1 MNRPIN
7 AILAT
12 ALLSPTLSWAACDLN
27 SGPKT
32 TALVELYT
40 SEGCSSCPPADK
52 LLSRFPSSE
61 YGLEQLVPISLHVD
75 YWDYIGWKEPF
86 AQPRFSDRQSWLVH
100 ANGHKTVFTPHFFV
114 SGTEVRDWHGDLNDE
129 LKRVIAQPARANI
142 HIHAESAGAG
152 TLSVA
157 ASATAR
163 LPADQL
169 GLFVALTE
177 DKLTSKVSTGENRGV
192 TLAHDHVVREWIG
205 PIAFSAGHA
214 DMKQAV
220 TTRSNWNQAQ
230 LGIVAFVQD
239 LRTGQVLQAAGAS
252 QCLRS

>member
-1 MNRPIN
+1 MTRRIN

-12 ALLSPTLSWAACDLN
+12 ALLAPTLSWAACDVR

-52 LLSRFPSSE
+52 RLGQFPSHE
-61 YGLEQLVPISLHVD
+61 YGFDRVVPISLHVD

-86 AQPRFSDRQSWLVH
+86 AQPQFSERQSWLVH

-114 SGTEVRDWHGDLNDE
+114 SGTEVRDWRGDLSEE
-129 LKRVIAQPARANI
+129 LNRVIGQPARASI
-142 HIHAESAGAG
+142 HIHAESSAG

-157 ASATAR
+157 ASATA
-163 LPADQL
+163 PTSADPL
-169 GLFVALTE
+169 ALFVALTE
-177 DKLTSKVSTGENRGV
+177 DKLTSSVSAGENRGV
-192 TLAHDHVVREWIG
+192 TLSHEHVVREWLG
-205 PIAFSAGHA
+205 PIALNAGHV
-214 DMKQAV
+214 DFKQAV
-220 TTRSNWNQAQ
+220 TARSNWNSGQ
-230 LGIVAFVQD
+230 LGIAGFVQD
-239 LRTGQVLQAAGAS
+239 LRTGQVLQAVGAS

>member
-1 MNRPIN
+1 MNRRIN
-7 AILAT
+7 AILAV
-12 ALLSPTLSWAACDLN
+12 ALLSPSLSWAACDVK

-40 SEGCSSCPPADK
+40 SEGCSSCPPADER
-52 LLSRFPSSE
+52 LSQFPSHE

-86 AQPRFSDRQSWLVH
+86 AQPRFSERQRWLVH

-114 SGTEVRDWHGDLNDE
+114 SGKEVRDWQGDLSDE
-129 LKRVIAQPARANI
+129 LKRITAQPARAI
-142 HIHAESAGAG
+142 IRIHAEPTGPG

-157 ASATAR
+157 ASATAT

-177 DKLTSKVSTGENRGV
+177 DNLTSNVSAGENRGV
-192 TLAHDHVVREWIG
+192 TLLHDHVVREWIG
-205 PIAFSAGHA
+205 PIALTAGHA
-214 DMKQAV
+214 DIKQAV
-220 TTRSNWNQAQ
+220 TTRSNWKSAQ
-230 LGIVAFVQD
+230 LGIAAFVQD